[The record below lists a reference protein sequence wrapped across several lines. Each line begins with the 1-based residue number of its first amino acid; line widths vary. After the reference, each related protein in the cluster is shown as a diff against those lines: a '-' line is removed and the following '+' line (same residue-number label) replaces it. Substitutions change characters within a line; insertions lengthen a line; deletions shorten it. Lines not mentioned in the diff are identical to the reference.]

1 MYLLV
6 ELAPDLLN
14 LLKIACQDGLP
25 HMRASLLSVEGFP
38 ALLSILLAEFN
49 YDMRRVILL
58 LDEKINKE
66 KQIISPDDIR
76 CPQARFFIKITFNCS
91 KSITDIIL

>member
-66 KQIISPDDIR
+66 KQIISPDDIY
-76 CPQARFFIKITFNCS
+76 QARFFIKITFNCS

>member
-38 ALLSILLAEFN
+38 ALLSILFAEFN

-66 KQIISPDDIR
+66 KQIISPDDIY
-76 CPQARFFIKITFNCS
+76 QARFLIKITFNCS

>member
-49 YDMRRVILL
+49 YDIRRVILL

-66 KQIISPDDIR
+66 KQIISPDDIY
-76 CPQARFFIKITFNCS
+76 QARFFIKITFNCS

>member
-1 MYLLV
+1 MYLLA
-6 ELAPDLLN
+6 ELASDLLN

-49 YDMRRVILL
+49 YDIRRVILL
-58 LDEKINKE
+58 PDEKINKE
-66 KQIISPDDIR
+66 KQIISPDDIY
-76 CPQARFFIKITFNCS
+76 QARFFIKITFNSS